1 MGQKVDPRSFRLN
14 GTTTWKSKWFSQNNF
29 GELLEM
35 DQKIRTY
42 LSKKLREA
50 GLARVE
56 IERSSNA
63 LTIHLH
69 TSRPG
74 VVIGRGGAGVE
85 DLKKIIRQKF
95 LKTNQSLNVNIH
107 EVAQPFLSAELV
119 VQSMI
124 DQIEKRMPFRRVLK
138 TTIQQV
144 ERAGA
149 QGIKVMVA
157 GRLNGAEIARTE
169 KLTSGKIPLHTIR
182 ADIDYAQGTARTTY
196 GAIGIKA
203 WVYRGDVFQKETQK
217 PKA

>member
-107 EVAQPFLSAELV
+107 EVSQPFLSAELV

-217 PKA
+217 PKV

>member
-29 GELLEM
+29 GDLLEL
-35 DQKIRTY
+35 DQKIRVY

-50 GLARVE
+50 GLARIE

-63 LTIHLH
+63 LTINLH
-69 TSRPG
+69 SSRPG

-85 DLKKIIRQKF
+85 ELKKTIREKF
-95 LKTNQSLNVNIH
+95 LKTNQSLNINIH
-107 EVAQPFLSAELV
+107 EVSQPFLSAELV
-119 VQSMI
+119 VQSMVE
-124 DQIEKRMPFRRVLK
+124 QIEKRMPFRRVLK

-203 WVYRGDVFQKETQK
+203 WVYRGDVFEKETQ
-217 PKA
+217 PASA

>member
-35 DQKIRTY
+35 DQNIRTY

-50 GLARVE
+50 GLARIE

-74 VVIGRGGAGVE
+74 VVIGRGGVGVE

-203 WVYRGDVFQKETQK
+203 WVYRGDVFQKEAQK
-217 PKA
+217 SNA